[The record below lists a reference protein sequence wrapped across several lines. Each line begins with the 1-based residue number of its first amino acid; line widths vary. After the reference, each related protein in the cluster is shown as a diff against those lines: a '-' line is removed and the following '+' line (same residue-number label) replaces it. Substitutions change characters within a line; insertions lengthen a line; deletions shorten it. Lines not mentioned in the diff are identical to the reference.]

1 MCFKQKH
8 QQPAQEEFP
17 LETECSTNS
26 VLKTAHLEGMSM
38 PDNSLY
44 DQLDHLDTQILA
56 ELSLDGRISVTDLAK
71 KLDISKTACGVR
83 VKKLVNKKIIVGFRA
98 VLDPQKIDQSH
109 VAFVEIKLEDTTEAA
124 LRAFNAAVGKLPELE
139 QCHMIT
145 GSFDYLLKVR
155 TKDIQSYRQ
164 VLIES
169 ISELP
174 HVASTSTCLA
184 METIKETGI

>member
-1 MCFKQKH
+1 MYFKQKH

-17 LETECSTNS
+17 LETDYSTNS
-26 VLKTAHLEGMSM
+26 VPKTAHLEGTSM